1 MYGQS
6 VISDAMTEEECQ
18 TGKDSGA
25 TMALWVSRMLQVL
38 TCPRGGADMRRL
50 LQEERVGPCRT
61 LCILRPG
68 NLKSMRV
75 PPPWRCQEK
84 IPAPRP
90 QTGGPQ
96 LHYTALSRVR
106 PCNSTGVWAV
116 CISTN
121 CRHTGPYHPLRLG
134 LVTTTELS
142 IQCQPQGALP
152 NSPSNLIG

>member
-1 MYGQS
+1 MPNRKGFGSYNGDMGFENLTS
-6 VISDAMTEEECQ
+6 VDLSARSRGHEE
-18 TGKDSGA
+18 TPTRGA
-25 TMALWVSRMLQVL
+25 RRPLQN
-38 TCPRGGADMRRL
+38 
-50 LQEERVGPCRT
+50 
-61 LCILRPG
+61 LCTLRPE
-68 NLKSMRV
+68 NLKSRRV

-84 IPAPRP
+84 TPAPRP

-142 IQCQPQGALP
+142 IQCQPQSRSSEQPKQPDRLRLAIMVL
-152 NSPSNLIG
+152 